1 MFTFNKNLMLIKV
14 CTDVINTHK
23 LLSIKAL
30 QNTSIITLLAFIVS
44 PKTQADHDVLRETEV
59 RLKALRISD
68 AITYKFVISN
78 QLYEVGFKA
87 ISNDEI
93 IGTLKL
99 LESPHILSN
108 TNKKRGG
115 LLTPYK
121 QSEAPAIACAIN
133 RNKSPNFN
141 LSTITY
147 PSIPPIKTNNG
158 SLPRILVVDDSEVNK
173 DVVDIFL
180 TPDFPVPI
188 HAKNGLEALDILQ
201 HEQLDMI
208 LMDIHM
214 PEMNGIEAALAIR
227 KMNKPWSNIIIIAL
241 TADTVYQH
249 SHVYKSIGMDDA
261 ISKPLRQE
269 VLIKTVLRN
278 WNAFQ
283 LRKEAQSAKLDYAS

>member
-14 CTDVINTHK
+14 CANFINTHK
-23 LLSIKAL
+23 LQSIKAL

-44 PKTQADHDVLRETEV
+44 PETQADHDVLRETEV

-68 AITYKFVISN
+68 AITYKFLIAN
-78 QLYEVGFKA
+78 QLYEVAFKA

-93 IGTLKL
+93 IGTLKR
-99 LESPHILSN
+99 LESPQILSN
-108 TNKKRGG
+108 TNKKLGG

-121 QSEAPAIACAIN
+121 QSGAPAIAGSIN
-133 RNKSPNFN
+133 KDMSPKFN
-141 LSTITY
+141 SSIITN
-147 PSIPPIKTNNG
+147 PSVSPIKTNNG
-158 SLPRILVVDDSEVNK
+158 SLPRIIVVDDSEVNK

-180 TPDFPVPI
+180 TPDFPMPI

-201 HEQLDMI
+201 HKQVDVI

-241 TADTVYQH
+241 TADTVYHH
-249 SHVYKSIGMDDA
+249 SHVYKNIGMDDA

-283 LRKEAQSAKLDYAS
+283 LRKEAQTAKLDYAS